1 MILLGAPSEIG
12 RFWYLFD
19 KIFMNLGYESYII
32 GSPYRILPNDSL
44 EKVAAY
50 GKKTGVRWILLFHN
64 ASSISELQMCDN
76 LKWYTNRSL
85 EKTYPDLVKFR
96 LGRED
101 GSLMLYEIL

>member
-1 MILLGAPSEIG
+1 
-12 RFWYLFD
+12 
-19 KIFMNLGYESYII
+19 MNLGYESYII

-50 GKKTGVRWILLFHN
+50 GKKTGVRWILLFHS
-64 ASSISELQMCDN
+64 ASSISELQMCGN
-76 LKWYTNRSL
+76 LKWYTNRAL
-85 EKTYPDLVKFR
+85 GKTYPDLVKFR